1 MVSRGHASAVRLS
14 LPPQGFQV
22 VCEATQ
28 SDSSSPAAGERS
40 CRRGNSV
47 EKGGPSQQPPPVK
60 GPTKK
65 KYVNQITS
73 RKRQRDRKHWTV
85 QTSLIFDFCG
95 SIVSIQARRRHQYC
109 PLLLLLIKCLFS
121 LHFKHTNIHMF
132 LRPGGIQTPS
142 IRLGVQQCSD
152 LQVTRTDTELVPS
165 SR

>member
-73 RKRQRDRKHWTV
+73 RKRRDRKHWTV

-121 LHFKHTNIHMF
+121 LHFKRTNINLF